1 MVPHSQQF
9 IGSLESLWNMELW
22 NQAWYIWF
30 RGPLFGDSNL
40 CCGFKSSTI
49 STERMNMSI
58 IWFLVDLAVRIKIL
72 KKTLLQ
78 LLHISL
84 CDAVPNFSCH
94 NYLGHNSTNPFQA
107 WNWSFQFD
115 IYPNLRVNWISFI
128 QFVFWFSQ
136 FVVRV
141 RQVQWINTNKRI
153 KIQKSSVN

>member
-1 MVPHSQQF
+1 
-9 IGSLESLWNMELW
+9 
-22 NQAWYIWF
+22 
-30 RGPLFGDSNL
+30 
-40 CCGFKSSTI
+40 
-49 STERMNMSI
+49 MSI

-115 IYPNLRVNWISFI
+115 IYPNLRVNWINLCSDFP
-128 QFVFWFSQ
+128 
-136 FVVRV
+136 
-141 RQVQWINTNKRI
+141 NL
-153 KIQKSSVN
+153 